1 MNRNVIEYLIA
12 AAENYP
18 DKNAFSDSNGDM
30 TFRELNCTAKKVAM
44 QIIKRTNGQVNQPIA
59 VKMRKSK
66 ECIAAFMGI
75 IYSGNY
81 YSPIDISMP
90 QERIALILRELNPQL
105 IISCDK
111 ENGHECL
118 YEECLYEECLD
129 ECVDELAIKRQLS
142 RVLSIDPVYVLFT
155 SGSTGIPKGV
165 VISHEAV
172 IDYAEWL
179 NSKFRFDTNTVFGN
193 QAPLYFDNS
202 VLDIYSALRSGASV
216 YFIDEKLFSFP
227 KQLINFM
234 CDKSINTIF
243 WVPSALIAV
252 ADSNALETAEK
263 LPGLQKILFCGEVMP
278 TKQLSK
284 WMKFYKDSMFVNLYG
299 PTEITDVC
307 TYFIVDRVYSD
318 NESLPIGK
326 ACENTEVL
334 ILNSK
339 NELADIGEQGEICV
353 RGVGVSKGY
362 YNNQEKT
369 KEVFIQNPLHSNY
382 RDIIYRTGD
391 IGKIDDRGNIV
402 YLGRADNQIKYQGHR
417 IELGEIEAAVLSI
430 DGIKRACA
438 VYSNIRNKIVLFVTI
453 SDVEINEKGIYQSM
467 KLKVPRY
474 MLPAEINIYEALPLN
489 MNGKID
495 RVKLKEVANGTDNKR
510 NNC

>member
-1 MNRNVIEYLIA
+1 MKKNVIEYLIA
-12 AAENYP
+12 SAENYP
-18 DKNAFSDSNGDM
+18 NKNAFSDANGDM
-30 TFRELNCTAKKVAM
+30 TFEELNHTAKKIAM
-44 QIIKRTNGQVNQPIA
+44 EIVKRTGGAVNQPIA
-59 VKMRKSK
+59 VKIPKSK

-81 YSPIDISMP
+81 YSPIDTSMP
-90 QERIALILRELNPQL
+90 QGRIDLILQALNPKL
-105 IISCDK
+105 IISSDK
-111 ENGHECL
+111 GDGQACL
-118 YEECLYEECLD
+118 YEECLEGN
-129 ECVDELAIKRQLS
+129 VDELVIKRQLS
-142 RVLSIDPVYVLFT
+142 QVLSVDPVYVLFT
-155 SGSTGIPKGV
+155 SGSTGVPKGV
-165 VISHEAV
+165 VISHESV
-172 IDYAEWL
+172 IDYTEWL
-179 NSKFRFDTNTVFGN
+179 SDKFRFDSDTIFGN

-202 VLDIYSALRSGASV
+202 VLDIYSVLKNGASV

-227 KQLINFM
+227 RQLITYM
-234 CDKSINTIF
+234 YDKGINTIF

-263 LPGLQKILFCGEVMP
+263 LPELQKVLFCGEVMP
-278 TKQLSK
+278 TRQLSK
-284 WMKFYKDSMFVNLYG
+284 WMKIYKESMFANLYG

-307 TYFIVDRVYSD
+307 AYFIVDRVYTD
-318 NESLPIGK
+318 EESLPIGK
-326 ACENTEVL
+326 ACENSEIL
-334 ILNSK
+334 IFNSQ

-391 IGKIDDRGNIV
+391 IGKIDDRGNII

-417 IELGEIEAAVLSI
+417 IELGEIEAAVMSI

-438 VYSNIRNKIVLFVTI
+438 VYSNIRNRIVLFVTI
-453 SDVEINEKGIYQSM
+453 SDGEINEKSIYQSM

-474 MLPAEINIYEALPLN
+474 MLPAEINIYDKLPLN

-495 RVKLKEVANGTDNKR
+495 RVKLKEIANGTDNER